1 MTQLTPLTTSSPKKK
16 LFIVESPVKAKTIA
30 KFLGDDYII
39 CATVGHIADIPES
52 SAIDVSNGF
61 ASHYKLTDNGT
72 KVVKDLKKELKR
84 CSEIILATDADR
96 EGEMIAAH
104 VVEFLQPTVPVSRVV
119 FNAVTET
126 AVVDAMKTPR
136 EIDWNMVEAARTR
149 RVIDRL
155 FGFEVTGVSRSLIR
169 SNVTAGRVQ
178 SPGLCLVVER
188 ELERLA
194 FIPAEYMDVH
204 VQSKTAPSFT
214 AKLAEVMGRRIAS
227 GKDFNEKGE
236 LTSDVLVVSR
246 KTAEEIASRLLE
258 GAWQLE
264 VSDIRT
270 KPATANPKP
279 PLDMSSLYQ
288 EAEYRL
294 GMSTTETRAISNKL
308 HHVSLISYPRADIR
322 VHGAQTRQ
330 QIRSAIAKLY
340 GKDLVC
346 PFDRYTTSKKK
357 LTQGAHEAIHPTN
370 MHLQSPRGLSDR
382 EMMLYTLIWQHTMA
396 TQMASATGVSTS
408 VTLQARKPGD
418 TEVQCVFSASGT
430 VYTELGYRRVYAP
443 NTETEPEGL
452 ATFPELSIG
461 DVVAVDAAEAK
472 EHHTKAPPRYVAASL
487 IKELEER
494 GIGRP
499 STYESIIR
507 KLKDRFVWSK
517 PGSNALIPTVTG
529 LAAYRMLQRS
539 FSAIVDYDFTSNL
552 EEQLDHIVED
562 SSLGLKILNDF
573 YFDTNESTGL
583 QTLVSDA
590 SVDVDP
596 RDMFAIQL
604 GEHPDSGHPMYIRP
618 GRMRAGRFS
627 PYVECNG
634 ITVSISDETCFE
646 DFTAHEAVNLLQSHN
661 PEPLGEIDG
670 LPIYIKVTGTGGYF
684 QQGTKDH
691 LPDGM
696 KKPRTASFLPGMNP
710 REVTLEDAIQA
721 FSLPRELGILE
732 TTGETVFVKV
742 GPFGPYV
749 QAGQETRSLKDKSAI
764 FSITHAEAC
773 ELLATPKTLRRR
785 RKK

>member
-1 MTQLTPLTTSSPKKK
+1 MTQLTSLTTSSPKKK

-61 ASHYKLTDNGT
+61 ASHYQLTANGV

-104 VVEFLQPTVPVSRVV
+104 VVEFLQPSVPVSRVV
-119 FNAVTET
+119 FNAVTKT
-126 AVVDAMKTPR
+126 AVIDALETPR

-149 RVIDRL
+149 RVLDRL
-155 FGFEVTGVSRSLIR
+155 FGFEVTGISRSLIR

-178 SPGLCLVVER
+178 SPGLSLVVER

-194 FIPAEYMDVH
+194 FIPALYMDVY
-204 VQSKTAPSFT
+204 VQSETTPSFT
-214 AKLAEVMGRRIAS
+214 AKLTEVLGRRIAS

-246 KTAEEIASRLLE
+246 ETAEEIASRLLE
-258 GAWQLE
+258 GEWQLE
-264 VSDIRT
+264 VSDIKT

-294 GMSTTETRAISNKL
+294 GMSTSETRTIANKL

-322 VHGAQTRQ
+322 VHSAQTRQ

-340 GKDLVC
+340 GKELVC
-346 PFDRYTTSKKK
+346 PFDRYTSSKKK

-370 MHLQSPRGLSDR
+370 MHLQSPRGLNER

-408 VTLQARKPGD
+408 VTLQARQLGD
-418 TEVQCVFSASGT
+418 AEVQCVFSASGT

-461 DVVAVDAAEAK
+461 DVVAVDAAEAR
-472 EHHTKAPPRYVAASL
+472 EHRTKAPPRYVAASL

-517 PGSNALIPTVTG
+517 SGSNALIPTVTG

-539 FSAIVDYDFTSNL
+539 FSSIVDYDFTSNL
-552 EEQLDHIVED
+552 EEQLDLIAED

-604 GEHPDSGHPMYIRP
+604 GEHPESGHPVYVRP
-618 GRMRAGRFS
+618 GRMRGGRYS
-627 PYVECNG
+627 PYVDCNG
-634 ITVSISDETCFE
+634 ITVPISDETCFE
-646 DFTAHEAVNLLQSHN
+646 DFTAREAVNLLQSHN
-661 PEPLGEIDG
+661 PEALGEIDG
-670 LPIYIKVTGTGGYF
+670 LPIYIKITSTGGYF
-684 QQGTKDH
+684 QQGTQDQ
-691 LPDGM
+691 LPEGI
-696 KKPRTASFLPGMNP
+696 KKPRTASLLPGMNP
-710 REVTLEDAIQA
+710 QSVTLEDAIRA

-732 TTGETVFVKV
+732 TTGEMVLVKV

-773 ELLATPKTLRRR
+773 ELLATAKTVRRR